1 MHFETFFVKQQQ
13 QQHNGKPC
21 MLINN
26 HNEIIFF
33 LLNYR
38 FVLITAEICM
48 QGFRQNILEHFFFF
62 LILINNKNPPHS
74 RFQQPIGGFAS
85 CTLSYMYQ

>member
-1 MHFETFFVKQQQ
+1 MHFGTFFVKQQQ

-21 MLINN
+21 ILINN

-38 FVLITAEICM
+38 FVLITAEICR
-48 QGFRQNILEHFFFF
+48 GLDKIILEHFFFF